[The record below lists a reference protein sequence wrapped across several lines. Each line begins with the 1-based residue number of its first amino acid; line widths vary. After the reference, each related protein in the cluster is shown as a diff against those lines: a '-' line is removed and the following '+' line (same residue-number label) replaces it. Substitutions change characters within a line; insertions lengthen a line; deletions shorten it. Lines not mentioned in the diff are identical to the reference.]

1 MTKDLASTEVCVRF
15 FSVIL
20 LLVSHSYE
28 GPQIGDEVE
37 VSSDSVPIELHRGQW
52 HDLMVPHFSRYFVH
66 LPVFIFSK
74 VRLAQLDS

>member
-52 HDLMVPHFSRYFVH
+52 HDLMVPHFRW
-66 LPVFIFSK
+66 LIF
-74 VRLAQLDS
+74 RGILCICLFLFFQR